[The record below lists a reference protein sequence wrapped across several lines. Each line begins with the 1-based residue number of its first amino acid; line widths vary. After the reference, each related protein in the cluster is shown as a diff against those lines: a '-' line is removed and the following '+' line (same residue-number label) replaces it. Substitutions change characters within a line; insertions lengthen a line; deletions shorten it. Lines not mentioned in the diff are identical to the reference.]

1 MNKIKFN
8 DVEFE
13 VESYNKN
20 TSFNGEEIDSYASC
34 SIITNDVISLGNVAM
49 EEITSLQII
58 HDEEVIYDLHDIN
71 AKIDN
76 INEYLNGDRINI
88 NVNLKFDTK
97 IA

>member
-20 TSFNGEEIDSYASC
+20 TYFHEELSSNGNC
-34 SIITNDVISLGNVAM
+34 SIITDNMDALNALAEVP
-49 EEITSLQII
+49 ITSLQIL
-58 HDEEVIYDLHDIN
+58 HDGEVIYNLHDIN

-76 INEYLNGDRINI
+76 INEYLSGDRMSI
-88 NVNLKFDTK
+88 NVNLIF
-97 IA
+97 